1 MLMDTFPI
9 LPADE
14 MAVSMLCRNSLTV
27 RQVQIAQRAI
37 RHLGSSW
44 TVECCESCEA
54 DLFLDISRARPNGR
68 DVSFIVHARDD
79 AVHVLCMTDDV
90 DIKLGH
96 FDDMAQAVRVVVET
110 IALEPS

>member
-37 RHLGSSW
+37 RHLGPTW

-54 DLFLDISRARPNGR
+54 DLFLDISSARPDGR
-68 DVSFIVHARDD
+68 NASFIVHARDD
-79 AVHVLCMTDDV
+79 AVHVLRMTDDV
-90 DIKLGH
+90 DTALGQ
-96 FDDMAQAVRVVVET
+96 FDDMAQAIRVVIET
-110 IALEPS
+110 IEADRV